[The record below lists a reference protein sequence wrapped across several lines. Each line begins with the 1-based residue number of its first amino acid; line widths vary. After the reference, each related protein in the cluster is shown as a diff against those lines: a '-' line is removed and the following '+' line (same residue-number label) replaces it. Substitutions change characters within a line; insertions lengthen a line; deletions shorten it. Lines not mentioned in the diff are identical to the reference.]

1 MTSHQLMARQCF
13 EAYSRSD
20 FEEANIEVTQ
30 EGNCFAFRGTDEP
43 RDAVRDLR
51 VLPWWNGKEI
61 GWAPAGF
68 AKGARRLLPKILSW
82 CLEHDIDTDKGLEF
96 CGHSLGGAIARL
108 VAAMCVRDEV
118 PVHQVVTFGAPRSG
132 RLKILDATPVT
143 QYRYGKD
150 IVPLVPPIMRKH
162 GTTLRINGPG
172 TSFIKDHY
180 MKNYLRMPKPPES
193 G

>member
-51 VLPWWNGKEI
+51 VLPWWTSEL

-96 CGHSLGGAIARL
+96 CGHSLGGAIALL